1 MIVKYNNRLFSNL
14 NYVFDNLHKIHFRS
28 FNTTSRNDYCPS
40 PDSNPSESSEDASS
54 NLKLNNVKLVEYTF
68 NWGVGNKYIEQSRN
82 RLDSPCLIQNFRIR
96 PTHKKKVTTVTIP
109 SNYFDVTDKFEN
121 CKLVFD
127 EVNEQWEVL
136 WLEYNKLNGKPF
148 PVKKHGIQASKRQA
162 IEFAKEINDKLN
174 NSDGNNHHKNSN
186 EDKNISF
193 DNVLQCWVGLGRA
206 GSRPIARAYSA
217 DYHGFENSK
226 DLSKNLNKSN

>member
-1 MIVKYNNRLFSNL
+1 MIVKYNNRIICNL
-14 NYVFDNLHKIHFRS
+14 NYVFDNLNKIHFSS
-28 FNTTSRNDYCPS
+28 FNTTSLNDHCS
-40 PDSNPSESSEDASS
+40 SSDSNPSESPEDLS
-54 NLKLNNVKLVEYTF
+54 NNFKFNNIKLVEYTF
-68 NWGVGNKYIEQSRN
+68 NWGVGNKYIERSGN
-82 RLDSPCLIQNFRIR
+82 RLDSPCSIQFFRIR

-148 PVKKHGIQASKRQA
+148 PVKKHGIQASKHQA

-174 NSDGNNHHKNSN
+174 NSDGNNYYKHSN
-186 EDKNISF
+186 EDKNIYF

-217 DYHGFENSK
+217 DYHGFETSK
-226 DLSKNLNKSN
+226 DLSKKLKNSN

>member
-1 MIVKYNNRLFSNL
+1 MIVKYNNRIIFNL
-14 NYVFDNLHKIHFRS
+14 NNVFDKLNKIHFSS

-40 PDSNPSESSEDASS
+40 SDSNLSESSEDVS
-54 NLKLNNVKLVEYTF
+54 NNFKANNIKLVEYTF

-82 RLDSPCLIQNFRIR
+82 RLDSQFSIKIFRIR
-96 PTHKKKVTTVTIP
+96 PTHNKKVTTVTIP

-127 EVNEQWEVL
+127 DVNEQWEVL

-148 PVKKHGIQASKRQA
+148 PVKKHGIQASKDQA
-162 IEFAKEINDKLN
+162 IKFAKEINDKLN
-174 NSDGNNHHKNSN
+174 NSDVNNYYKHSN

-226 DLSKNLNKSN
+226 DLSKNLNKAN